1 MPLATVG
8 EHKGS
13 VGQLVGHVPSTGA
26 AITQAN
32 ERVRQHPSTSMPERI
47 SWPDHHAGAATVA
60 SEPVLLGRGMPL
72 KVETSF

>member
-13 VGQLVGHVPSTGA
+13 VGQSIGHVPSTGA
-26 AITQAN
+26 AITQVN
-32 ERVRQHPSTSMPERI
+32 GKVRQHPSTSMLERI
-47 SWPDHHAGAATVA
+47 SWPDHDAGVATVA

-72 KVETSF
+72 TVETSF